1 MEKIDF
7 SKLSGKVITKEDKRY
22 KESSLSWN
30 RAIKAEPLVIVYCK
44 EEEDIINTIYWA
56 KENNIEVRIR
66 SGCHSYEGY
75 STGNNVAIIDISK
88 MKDIKIDEEKNI
100 VKFGA
105 GITNREAYEALGE
118 KNYPFPGGGCPTVGI
133 TGLILGGG
141 WGYSS
146 RYLGLACDSL
156 IEAEIINYK
165 GEKLT
170 VKEEVNGDLFWAIRG
185 SGGGNFGVITSL
197 TLKLP
202 KKESDGTL
210 IRMNY
215 KNVKEDT
222 AIKVIDTLQNIYKN
236 LDERMNLKTAIY
248 NSSTQGKGIKIIGLY
263 YGKQNKAEEILKPLL
278 EINEN
283 LEVNL
288 KEQSLLECNRWI
300 QDSHPDYEKYKSTGR
315 FVYKDY
321 TKEELQEII
330 ALIENPAKGS
340 VYTAVTF
347 YGFGGKILEVHKL
360 ETAFYY
366 RDAKFIM
373 GFQSVWE
380 DNIYEEENNI
390 WILDKFEK
398 IKNLT
403 KGSFINF
410 PLKEIENYEEE
421 YYGENRERV
430 KKVKGK
436 YDKDNFFS
444 FPQVIKGIN

>member
-7 SKLSGKVITKEDKRY
+7 SKLSGKIIIKNDKRY

-44 EEEDIINTIYWA
+44 EEEDIINSITWA

-75 STGNNVAIIDISK
+75 STGDDLVIIDISE
-88 MKDIKIDEEKNI
+88 IKGININEEKNT

-105 GITNREAYEALGE
+105 GTTNREAYEALGE
-118 KNYPFPGGGCPTVGI
+118 KGYPFPGGGCPTVGI

-156 IEAEIINYK
+156 LEVEIINYK
-165 GEKLT
+165 GEKLI
-170 VKEEVNGDLFWAIRG
+170 VNKDINSDLFWAIKG

-197 TLKLP
+197 TLNLP
-202 KKESDGTL
+202 KKELEGTL
-210 IRMNY
+210 IRLNY
-215 KNVKEDT
+215 KNIKEDT
-222 AIKVIDTLQNIYKN
+222 AIKVINTLQNIYKN
-236 LDERMNLKTAIY
+236 LDEKMNLKTAIY
-248 NSSTQGKGIKIIGLY
+248 NSSTQGRGIKIIGLY
-263 YGKQNKAEEILKPLL
+263 YGNQNKTEEILKPLL

-283 LEVNL
+283 LEIGL
-288 KEQSLLECNRWI
+288 DEQSVIECNRWI

-315 FVYKDY
+315 FVYKEY
-321 TKEELQEII
+321 TEKELREIVN
-330 ALIENPAKGS
+330 LIENPAKGS

-347 YGFGGKILEVHKL
+347 YGLGGKILEVDKR

-380 DNIYEEENNI
+380 EDIYEEENNI
-390 WILDKFEK
+390 WVLNKFKK

-403 KGSFINF
+403 KGSFVNF

-421 YYGENRERV
+421 YYGENKEKL
-430 KKVKGK
+430 KKIKGK

-444 FPQVIKGIN
+444 FPQVIKGTN